1 MAKPHFTISP
11 LEPGDRLTRS
21 EFEHRYSAMP
31 QLKKAE
37 LIEGK
42 VFMASPVRIVSHGR
56 PHALVMTWLG
66 TYYAA
71 TPGVDMGDNATIRL
85 DANNEP
91 QPDGL
96 LRLEPEVG
104 GTSYISEDGYVE
116 GAPELIVEVATS
128 SGSYDL
134 DEKLQVYRR
143 NGVQEYLVWQVNDQQ
158 VDWFSLQEG
167 QYVALKPEADET
179 IRSRVFPGL
188 C

>member
-21 EFEHRYSAMP
+21 EFEHCYSAMP
-31 QLKKAE
+31 HLKKAE

-66 TYYAA
+66 TDYAA

-158 VDWFSLQEG
+158 IDWFSLQEG